1 MQKSVP
7 IVLTAALAALAL
19 AACSGGKSSSS
30 STTTTTTT
38 TQSSPAA
45 GASAAASPATA
56 ASTAASPAAGA
67 SPAATSGAMNKTA
80 MAGGAS
86 AAAGQKVYSTNCSS
100 CHQANGK
107 GQAGVFP
114 PLAGNPVVTGDAAK
128 VIHIV
133 KNGLSGK
140 ITVNGVTY
148 NGQMPAWKGTLSD
161 ADIASVVTYI
171 RTSWGNKGTPVTAS
185 QVTATK

>member
-19 AACSGGKSSSS
+19 AACSGGKTSSSS
-30 STTTTTTT
+30 TTTTTTTT

-45 GASAAASPATA
+45 GASAAAASPATA
-56 ASTAASPAAGA
+56 ASPAAA
-67 SPAATSGAMNKTA
+67 SPAATSGAMSNTA
-80 MAGGAS
+80 MTGGAS

-107 GQAGVFP
+107 GQPGVFP
-114 PLAGNPVVTGDAAK
+114 PLAGNAVVTGDPTK
-128 VIHIV
+128 VISIV

-140 ITVNGVTY
+140 ITVNGATY

-161 ADIASVVTYI
+161 ADIAAVITYI
-171 RTSWGNKGTPVTAS
+171 RTSWGNKGTPVTAA
-185 QVTATK
+185 QVTAVK